1 LPQAWSTKLS
11 RQKHLPDEEEEIG
24 DFIVVDTGTLYQP
37 EAKSQSSKTE
47 DEVNTVSTS
56 RATSLPSIILVEE
69 EEPLIDSSTE
79 LLSTEFEVAEPAKND
94 VSVLLAE
101 PPESSD
107 GITSRVHSV
116 EPPENDIPSGAQHD
130 PIILSPL
137 PVIDEETSQCR
148 TDTILEDNMNS
159 FESLIGPTVEND
171 EVLPQVFQEMEIDSP
186 SLLLPIVAQEHSTSA
201 ALMQPC
207 VSSTS
212 EILLPGNIQREEPI
226 PVDIPAS
233 ESFGN
238 APLGVLVTTGDQ
250 CPSKF
255 VVSGITPNSEGGHQ
269 VPTQTVSPVHHGL
282 PWIETVTEGV
292 YNKFSEGPG
301 SETLHSAESKS
312 RMDSPPRISTRMPFP
327 SEQPCRNLPGI
338 IGAIDPQN
346 SFHQPSFSDESKPLI
361 QQFRNFETASKEVA
375 QASRNILQ
383 GQMPTDQKRQASPTE
398 TNDIH
403 DLGSA
408 LKKPPSPV
416 QYPSSFREETT
427 FSMPN
432 SLDSA
437 SNKLP
442 NDWTTKVGFSLDIV
456 RSDRSIESASSVD
469 TDIQVSTRTSSP
481 TLRFTSDNRAE
492 STLTTV
498 EVQGKIQIFVN
509 DAVAI
514 LPGEQPTLPRTYPA
528 GVILWQSLQKF
539 HKWYAREVKLG
550 TGSKARS
557 TQTITMKF
565 ELLDVHWQPENVFY
579 LPRKATL
586 NEFRDLKQCI
596 WDLFWVSAT
605 FGGDES
611 PKPFRIRI
619 APAANVVDGTKL
631 GHLTTACPPASIRT
645 SATFP
650 HAPSSQSSFDNM
662 VQNFQDLAPNN
673 PYRYHQHRGSRSS
686 SLRLDSPPVTL
697 DVGGVKTPKLLLD
710 HLQQNAN
717 SQNSQ
722 PSSIKSSPTRPE
734 SHGSSTASIR
744 GIELLHPPLERPMSM
759 MTTNFKPY
767 QSSQFPNMLPFTNN
781 IDSHRTLSPPRIFET
796 AKVTSPDFQPDSI
809 SFQSSHPGRA
819 LQLPAP
825 RPSPAI
831 RDPYPMTTLQTQPTA
846 ADNNYAANT
855 ARPMFSVQSHKANT
869 APRTTL
875 PSAPQT
881 RVPNTSQPAPE
892 IPATPIAI
900 APRPLQDSGKEPQ
913 AETSAPGFQTSRT
926 LREQKR
932 FRDNAMRIVILP
944 FSFLYP

>member
-1 LPQAWSTKLS
+1 
-11 RQKHLPDEEEEIG
+11 LPDEEEEIG
-24 DFIVVDTGTLYQP
+24 DFIVVDTGALYQP

-69 EEPLIDSSTE
+69 EEPLIKLSTE
-79 LLSTEFEVAEPAKND
+79 LLSTESEVAKPAQND

-101 PPESSD
+101 PPQTSD
-107 GITSRVHSV
+107 GITSRLHSV

-130 PIILSPL
+130 PIILSP
-137 PVIDEETSQCR
+137 PPDIDEETSQCQ

-159 FESLIGPTVEND
+159 FESLLGPTVEND
-171 EVLPQVFQEMEIDSP
+171 EILPEDSQEMEIDSP
-186 SLLLPIVAQEHSTSA
+186 SLLLPIVAPERSTSA

-212 EILLPGNIQREEPI
+212 EILLPGNFQREEPVS
-226 PVDIPAS
+226 VDIPAS
-233 ESFGN
+233 ESFGD
-238 APLGVLVTTGDQ
+238 APVGVLVTTGDQ

-255 VVSGITPNSEGGHQ
+255 VVSGIASNLESGHQ
-269 VPTQTVSPVHHGL
+269 VPTQTASPVHHGL

-292 YNKFSEGPG
+292 FNKFSEGPG
-301 SETLHSAESKS
+301 SKSPHSAESKS
-312 RMDSPPRISTRMPFP
+312 VMDSPPRISTMMPFP

-346 SFHQPSFSDESKPLI
+346 SCHQPSLSDESKPFI
-361 QQFRNFETASKEVA
+361 QQFRNCETVSKEVA
-375 QASRNILQ
+375 QASPNFLQ
-383 GQMPTDQKRQASPTE
+383 RQMPTDQKRQASPTE
-398 TNDIH
+398 TIDIH

-408 LKKPPSPV
+408 LKKLPSPV

-427 FSMPN
+427 SSRLD

-456 RSDRSIESASSVD
+456 RSDHSIEFASSVD
-469 TDIQVSTRTSSP
+469 TDIPVSTRRTSSP

-498 EVQGKIQIFVN
+498 EVQGKIQIFVK

-539 HKWYAREVKLG
+539 HKWYAREVKLE

-586 NEFRDLKQCI
+586 DEFRDLKQCI

-605 FGGDES
+605 LVGEES

-631 GHLTTACPPASIRT
+631 GHLTTASPPTSIRT
-645 SATFP
+645 PPAFP
-650 HAPSSQSSFDNM
+650 HPPSSQSSFDNM
-662 VQNFQDLAPNN
+662 VRNFQDLAPNN
-673 PYRYHQHRGSRSS
+673 PHRYHRHQGSRPS

-697 DVGGVKTPKLLLD
+697 DDGGVKTPKLLLD
-710 HLQQNAN
+710 HLQPNAN
-717 SQNSQ
+717 RENSQ

-744 GIELLHPPLERPMSM
+744 GVELLHPPLERPMSM
-759 MTTNFKPY
+759 MTTNFQPY
-767 QSSQFPNMLPFTNN
+767 QSSQFPSMLPFPNN
-781 IDSHRTLSPPRIFET
+781 IDSQRVLSPPRIFET
-796 AKVTSPDFQPDSI
+796 AKVTSSDFQPDSI
-809 SFQSSHPGRA
+809 FFQSSHPSRA

-855 ARPMFSVQSHKANT
+855 ARPMFSVQPHKAHT

-892 IPATPIAI
+892 IPPTPIAI